1 MPSADYIQQSLSG
14 AARLMAGR
22 KDGVRFLDLSADGFW
37 TSFFAIVISLPA
49 MTVGWVTLAN
59 DLAFQGDSIGSR
71 LSIVLRLA
79 AIDMLAW
86 VIPLGML
93 VLVSKLA
100 GMANRLVHY
109 VVASNWGAAICV
121 WIMLPP
127 SLVRLFWPDAG
138 ESLTAFSLGLFFFTM
153 VLSWRLTNAVLDKG
167 AAYATGVF
175 SAMFFASL
183 VVLFTLQGVFG
194 LVQAG

>member
-1 MPSADYIQQSLSG
+1 MPSSDYIQQSLSG

-22 KDGVRFLDLSADGFW
+22 KDGVRLLDISADGFW
-37 TSFFAIVISLPA
+37 TSFFAIVVALPA

-59 DLAFQGDSIGSR
+59 EIAFQGDGIGSR

-86 VIPLGML
+86 IVPLGLLAL
-93 VLVSKLA
+93 VARFA
-100 GMANRLVHY
+100 GIANRFVQF
-109 VVASNWGAAICV
+109 VVASNWGGAIYV
-121 WIMLPP
+121 WVMLPP

-138 ESLTAFSLGLFFFTM
+138 ESLTAVSLGLFVFTM

-167 AAYATGVF
+167 PAFATGVF
-175 SAMFFASL
+175 SAMFLASL

-194 LVQAG
+194 LIQS

>member
-1 MPSADYIQQSLSG
+1 MPSSDYIQQSLSG

-22 KDGVRFLDLSADGFW
+22 KDGVRLLDISADGFW
-37 TSFFAIVISLPA
+37 TSFFAIVVALPA

-59 DLAFQGDSIGSR
+59 EIAFQGDGIGSR
-71 LSIVLRLA
+71 LSIVFRLA

-86 VIPLGML
+86 IVPLGLLAL
-93 VLVSKLA
+93 VARFA
-100 GMANRLVHY
+100 GIANRFVQF
-109 VVASNWGAAICV
+109 VVASNWGGAIYV
-121 WIMLPP
+121 WVMLPP

-138 ESLTAFSLGLFFFTM
+138 ESLTAVSLGLFVFTM

-167 AAYATGVF
+167 PAFATGVF
-175 SAMFFASL
+175 SAMFLASL

-194 LVQAG
+194 LIQS

>member
-1 MPSADYIQQSLSG
+1 MPSSDYIQQSLSG

-22 KDGVRFLDLSADGFW
+22 KDGVRLLDISADGFW
-37 TSFFAIVISLPA
+37 TSFFAIVVALPA

-59 DLAFQGDSIGSR
+59 EIAFQGDGIGSR
-71 LSIVLRLA
+71 LSIVFRLA

-86 VIPLGML
+86 IVPLGLLAL
-93 VLVSKLA
+93 VARFV
-100 GMANRLVHY
+100 GIANRFVQF
-109 VVASNWGAAICV
+109 VVASNWGGAIYV
-121 WIMLPP
+121 WVMLPP

-138 ESLTAFSLGLFFFTM
+138 ESLTAVSLGLFVFTM

-167 AAYATGVF
+167 PAFATGVF
-175 SAMFFASL
+175 SAMFLASL

-194 LVQAG
+194 LIQS

>member
-1 MPSADYIQQSLSG
+1 MPSSDYIQQSLSG

-22 KDGVRFLDLSADGFW
+22 KDGVRLLDISADGFW
-37 TSFFAIVISLPA
+37 TSFFAIVIALPA

-59 DLAFQGDSIGSR
+59 EIAFQGDGIGSR
-71 LSIVLRLA
+71 LSIVFRLA

-86 VIPLGML
+86 IVPLAIL
-93 VLVSKLA
+93 VLVARFA
-100 GMANRLVHY
+100 GIANRLVQF
-109 VVASNWGAAICV
+109 VVASNWGGAIYV

-127 SLVRLFWPDAG
+127 SLIRLFWPDAG
-138 ESLTAFSLGLFFFTM
+138 ESITAFSLGLFFFTM

-167 AAYATGVF
+167 PAFATGVF
-175 SAMFFASL
+175 SAMFLASL

-194 LVQAG
+194 LIQT

>member
-14 AARLMAGR
+14 AARLMAGK
-22 KDGVRFLDLSADGFW
+22 KDGLRLLDISADGFW
-37 TSFFAIVISLPA
+37 TSFFAIVIALPA

-59 DLAFQGDSIGSR
+59 EIAFQGDGIGSR

-86 VIPLGML
+86 IVPLGLLAL
-93 VLVSKLA
+93 VARMA
-100 GMANRLVHY
+100 GIANRFVHF
-109 VVASNWGAAICV
+109 VVASNWGGAIYV
-121 WIMLPP
+121 WVMLPP

-138 ESLTAFSLGLFFFTM
+138 ESVTAVSLGLFFFTM

-167 AAYATGVF
+167 PAFATGVF
-175 SAMFFASL
+175 SAMFLASL